1 MSEHGGVARRVIRG
15 VLAAG
20 GVTLMLAGC
29 TSYLPGTAVSMMNDP
44 FYVGGLPVTDGPS
57 GPRADAPDPVGT
69 VQNSDG
75 GEIDSLAMLSNND
88 IEDYWREHYTQYF
101 DGDFVPIES
110 YVSYDSTDRRSPK
123 ICGMKTYGEP
133 NALFCFADNLMAWDR
148 GQLFPAGKKYFGDMA
163 VTGVLAHEYGHAVQ
177 HMADLNDKHTPGIV
191 LEQQA
196 DCFSGVYIRWVA
208 EDRSSR
214 FTVSTGDGLSHLLA
228 GLIAMRDP
236 VLTPRTERLLLEKYG
251 HGTALDRISA
261 FQMGFD
267 SGPRACGRIDLQEV
281 RERRGD
287 LPMALQ
293 PDSTGNL
300 QSGQI
305 RIDEDALQTLLSVL
319 AEIFP
324 LDQPPGLSFD
334 APDCAD
340 ARPTPPASYCPA
352 TNVITVDLPTLQQ
365 MGEPADTDQKVL
377 VQGDDTA
384 LSVVMSRYML
394 AVQRQRGLSLQ
405 SPRSAMLT
413 ACLTGVAHREM
424 SAPGKDLTITAGDT
438 DEAVA
443 GLLTNGIVAS
453 DVNGGVIPAGF
464 TRITAFRAGVVGSA
478 DQCFARFAN

>member
-1 MSEHGGVARRVIRG
+1 MNEHRGARSRVVQA
-15 VLAAG
+15 VLAVGAAL
-20 GVTLMLAGC
+20 VLAGC
-29 TSYLPGTAVSMMNDP
+29 TSYLPGTAVSMMYDP
-44 FYVGGLPVTDGPS
+44 FFVGGLPVSDGPS

-69 VQNSDG
+69 VRNTDD
-75 GEIDSLAMLSNND
+75 GEIDRLAVLSIND
-88 IEDYWREHYTQYF
+88 IEGYWREHYPEYF
-101 DGDFVPIES
+101 AGEFVPVATL
-110 YVSYDSTDRRSPK
+110 VSYDSTDRRSPK
-123 ICGMKTYGEP
+123 ICGAKTYNEP
-133 NALFCFADNLMAWDR
+133 NALFCPPKNLMAWDR
-148 GQLFPAGKKYFGDMA
+148 GQLFPAGQKYFGDMA

-177 HMADLNDKHTPGIV
+177 HMADLNDERTPGIV

-208 EDRSSR
+208 EGSSQR

-267 SGPRACGRIDLQEV
+267 SGPRGCRGIDLQEI

-293 PDSTGNL
+293 PDSTGSL
-300 QSGQI
+300 QSGEI
-305 RIDEDALQTLLSVL
+305 DIDEDTLQTLLGVL

-324 LDQPPGLSFD
+324 LAEPPSLAFD
-334 APDCAD
+334 APGCAD
-340 ARPTPPASYCPA
+340 ARPSPPASYCPA
-352 TNVITVDLPTLQQ
+352 TGVIAVDLPTLQR
-365 MGEPADTDQKVL
+365 MGQPADTDQRVL

-394 AVQRQRGLSLQ
+394 AVQQQRGLSLQ

-424 SAPGKDLTITAGDT
+424 AAPGRELTISAGDI

-464 TRITAFRAGVVGSA
+464 TRITAFRSGVVGNA
-478 DQCFARFAN
+478 DRCFARFAN